1 MHTRFFMD
9 QFTVFQ
15 VCLLQL
21 RNQKETLVVNL
32 KLGSDCKSVFSNCE
46 SSGVATSQLHEKHS
60 GCLSSIYCCNVSGYT
75 SELAKS
81 ELCLPLL
88 ARSKPHIT
96 PTFNQ
101 NSNSV
106 CYSPHREQLLDK
118 SYFMEQFK
126 VSQKCLFTDEK
137 LQGTCCGTNLKLGL
151 LGKSIFFH
159 LWKLGSCRF
168 IADSRTSGGLIPI
181 HCSMVC
187 G

>member
-1 MHTRFFMD
+1 MCSKCVFYSWETRRKHWLSTWNWGLTANQYFPIVKARGLRLHSCMKN
-9 QFTVFQ
+9 TLVA
-15 VCLLQL
+15 CLLFIAAMCLVMQVSWL
-21 RNQKETLVVNL
+21 KETV
-32 KLGSDCKSVFSNCE
+32 
-46 SSGVATSQLHEKHS
+46 
-60 GCLSSIYCCNVSGYT
+60 
-75 SELAKS
+75 
-81 ELCLPLL
+81 CLPLL

-96 PTFNQ
+96 PTPNQ

-151 LGKSIFFH
+151 LGKSY
-159 LWKLGSCRF
+159 LWKLGSCGF
-168 IADSRTSGGLIPI
+168 IADRRTSGGLIPI
-181 HCSMVC
+181 HCSKVC